1 MTINAIITE
10 FSILIVE
17 DNHVNMTLNKIIL
30 KTMFP
35 KCTIEEAYNG
45 REAVEMTLERKFDI
59 ILMDIMMPEMDGYE
73 ATATIRKQELNGNTP
88 IIALTASILPEE
100 LQNCLKVGFSDTLN
114 KPINRDE
121 MNYVI
126 LKWLIKE

>member
-1 MTINAIITE
+1 MTINAIIKE
-10 FSILIVE
+10 FTILIVE
-17 DNHVNMTLNKIIL
+17 DNNVNMTLNKIIL

-35 KCTIEEAYNG
+35 KCIIEEAYNG
-45 REAVEMTLERKFDI
+45 REAVALSMERTYDI

-73 ATATIRKQELNGNTP
+73 ATALIKKQGLNMETP

-100 LQNCLKVGFSDTLN
+100 MQNCLKVGFSDTLN

>member
-1 MTINAIITE
+1 MTINAIIKD

-35 KCTIEEAYNG
+35 KCTIDEPNNG
-45 REAVEMTLERKFDI
+45 LIAIEQTLEKKFDI
-59 ILMDIMMPEMDGYE
+59 ILMDIMMPEMDGYA
-73 ATATIRKQELNGNTP
+73 ATAIIRKQELNKDTP

-100 LQNCLKVGFSDTLN
+100 MQNCLKVGFSDTLN

-121 MNYVI
+121 MNSVI
-126 LKWLIKE
+126 LKWLIAE

>member
-1 MTINAIITE
+1 
-10 FSILIVE
+10 
-17 DNHVNMTLNKIIL
+17 
-30 KTMFP
+30 
-35 KCTIEEAYNG
+35 
-45 REAVEMTLERKFDI
+45 
-59 ILMDIMMPEMDGYE
+59 MDGYE